1 MKKLI
6 TISCL
11 LLIVNLSNAQYKI
24 DKKMDKNN
32 RPTIDSGF
40 DILHLEE
47 YKDYLIKDPDNI
59 DKDVYEKK
67 TSSGKIQIEGGYGND
82 YQYVEYFDNSSY
94 YIFKIYDVKT
104 LKIRLKRLSEEPTRI
119 ALGKEYHYDSNTTL
133 IKTIDHDKGWNF
145 SYEDVINYLYDNIE
159 DEVEIFISSI
169 KKRVY
174 QNRNY
179 WQVETNTSLWKKNH
193 FLRIDGNTGEILC
206 HLVLYTEENAPAI
219 NVLKTIVPN
228 KIDKLPP
235 EENKY
240 LHWIDENGKKY
251 QTPDTKRKV
260 NGISYSNSKFAVFFD
275 GHTEST
281 IPHEVLHSL
290 NLPHTFANEKN
301 SIFTYKVGQTNNI
314 MDYSHMKTFG
324 AKRRIVLYS
333 WQWKIINTNIK

>member
-1 MKKLI
+1 M

-11 LLIVNLSNAQYKI
+11 LLIVNVSNAQHNQLKLE
-24 DKKMDKNN
+24 KMNKNN

-47 YKDYLIKDPDNI
+47 YKDFLIKDPDNI

-82 YQYVEYFDNSSY
+82 YTYEKYFNNSSY
-94 YIFKIYDVKT
+94 CIFKVYDAKT
-104 LKIRLKRLSEEPTRI
+104 LKIKRKCLLTRPVDI
-119 ALGKEYHYDSNTTL
+119 FLGKEYRYDSNATL

-179 WQVETNTSLWKKNH
+179 WQVETNTSFWVNNH
-193 FLRIDGNTGEILC
+193 FLRIDGNTGEVLC
-206 HLVLYTEENAPAI
+206 HIIIYEEEEGSYTK
-219 NVLKTIVPN
+219 VLKTIVPN

-235 EENKY
+235 EQSKY
-240 LHWIDENGKKY
+240 QDWRDENGKKY
-251 QTPDTKRKV
+251 RTPDTRRKV
-260 NGISYSNSKFAVFFD
+260 NGISY
-275 GHTEST
+275 TE
-281 IPHEVLHSL
+281 EEWK
-290 NLPHTFANEKN
+290 AYEEAEWQRYQKN
-301 SIFTYKVGQTNNI
+301 KG
-314 MDYSHMKTFG
+314 K
-324 AKRRIVLYS
+324 S
-333 WQWKIINTNIK
+333 WWERLFS

>member
-1 MKKLI
+1 MKELI
-6 TISCL
+6 TISCFFF
-11 LLIVNLSNAQYKI
+11 VVCLSSAQNIYELKI

-82 YQYVEYFDNSSY
+82 YHYVEYFDNSSY
-94 YIFKIYDVKT
+94 YIFKIYDGKT
-104 LKIRLKRLSEEPTRI
+104 LKIILKRLSEEPTRI
-119 ALGKEYHYDSNTTL
+119 ALGKEYHYDSNATL
-133 IKTIDHDKGWNF
+133 IKTIDDDKGWNF
-145 SYEDVINYLYDNIE
+145 SYEDVINYLYEHIE

-179 WQVETNTSLWKKNH
+179 WQVETNTSFWKNNH

-206 HLVLYTEENAPAI
+206 HLVLYTKENAPAI

-251 QTPDTKRKV
+251 QTPDTRRKV
-260 NGISYSNSKFAVFFD
+260 NGISY
-275 GHTEST
+275 TE
-281 IPHEVLHSL
+281 EEWK
-290 NLPHTFANEKN
+290 AYEEEQWQRYQKN
-301 SIFTYKVGQTNNI
+301 KG
-314 MDYSHMKTFG
+314 K
-324 AKRRIVLYS
+324 S
-333 WQWKIINTNIK
+333 WWERLFS

>member
-11 LLIVNLSNAQYKI
+11 LLVNLSNAQNIYELKI

-82 YQYVEYFDNSSY
+82 YTYEKYFNNSSY
-94 YIFKIYDVKT
+94 CIFKVYDAKT
-104 LKIRLKRLSEEPTRI
+104 LKIKRKCLLTRPVDI
-119 ALGKEYHYDSNTTL
+119 FLGKEYRYDSNATL

-145 SYEDVINYLYDNIE
+145 SYEDVINYLYEHIE
-159 DEVEIFISSI
+159 DEVEIPISSI

-179 WQVETNTSLWKKNH
+179 WQVETNTMFWKNNH

-206 HLVLYTEENAPAI
+206 HLILYAEENAPAI

-251 QTPDTKRKV
+251 QTPDTRRKV
-260 NGISYSNSKFAVFFD
+260 NGISY
-275 GHTEST
+275 TEEEWKAYEEEQWQRYQKNKGKSW
-281 IPHEVLHSL
+281 L
-290 NLPHTFANEKN
+290 EKLF
-301 SIFTYKVGQTNNI
+301 S
-314 MDYSHMKTFG
+314 
-324 AKRRIVLYS
+324 
-333 WQWKIINTNIK
+333 

>member
-11 LLIVNLSNAQYKI
+11 LLVNLSNAQNIYELKN

-82 YQYVEYFDNSSY
+82 YTYEKYFNNSSY
-94 YIFKIYDVKT
+94 CIFKVYDAKT
-104 LKIRLKRLSEEPTRI
+104 LKIKRKCLLTRPVDI
-119 ALGKEYHYDSNTTL
+119 FLGKEYRYDSNATL

-145 SYEDVINYLYDNIE
+145 SYEDVINYLYEHIE
-159 DEVEIFISSI
+159 DEVEIPISSI

-179 WQVETNTSLWKKNH
+179 WQVETNTMFWKNNH

-206 HLVLYTEENAPAI
+206 HLVLYAEENAPAI

-251 QTPDTKRKV
+251 QTPDTRRKV
-260 NGISYSNSKFAVFFD
+260 NGISY
-275 GHTEST
+275 TEEEWKAYEEEQWQRYQKNKGKSW
-281 IPHEVLHSL
+281 L
-290 NLPHTFANEKN
+290 EKLF
-301 SIFTYKVGQTNNI
+301 S
-314 MDYSHMKTFG
+314 
-324 AKRRIVLYS
+324 
-333 WQWKIINTNIK
+333 

>member
-11 LLIVNLSNAQYKI
+11 LLIVNLSNAQNIYELKI

-67 TSSGKIQIEGGYGND
+67 TSSGKIELVGGYGND
-82 YQYVEYFDNSSY
+82 YTYEKYFNNSSY
-94 YIFKIYDVKT
+94 CIFKVYDAKT
-104 LKIRLKRLSEEPTRI
+104 LKIKRKCLFIDPTSI
-119 ALGKEYHYDSNTTL
+119 ALGKEYLYDSNATL

-159 DEVEIFISSI
+159 DEVRISVSSI

-179 WQVETNTSLWKKNH
+179 WQVETNTRFWRNNH

-251 QTPDTKRKV
+251 QTPDTRRKV
-260 NGISYSNSKFAVFFD
+260 NGISY
-275 GHTEST
+275 TE
-281 IPHEVLHSL
+281 EEWK
-290 NLPHTFANEKN
+290 AYEEEQWQRYQKN
-301 SIFTYKVGQTNNI
+301 KG
-314 MDYSHMKTFG
+314 K
-324 AKRRIVLYS
+324 S
-333 WQWKIINTNIK
+333 WWERLFS

>member
-11 LLIVNLSNAQYKI
+11 LLVNLSNAQNIYELKN

-47 YKDYLIKDPDNI
+47 YKDFLIKDEYSSF
-59 DKDVYEKK
+59 KTYEKK
-67 TSSGKIQIEGGYGND
+67 TPNGIIILREGND
-82 YQYVEYFDNSSY
+82 FLYEKYFNNSSY
-94 YIFKIYDVKT
+94 CIFKVYDGKT
-104 LKIRLKRLSEEPTRI
+104 LKIRLKRLSVEPTRI
-119 ALGKEYHYDSNTTL
+119 DLGKEYRYDSNATL

-179 WQVETNTSLWKKNH
+179 WQVETNTMFWKNNH

-206 HLVLYTEENAPAI
+206 HLVLYAKENAPAI

-251 QTPDTKRKV
+251 QTPDTRRKV
-260 NGISYSNSKFAVFFD
+260 NGISY
-275 GHTEST
+275 TE
-281 IPHEVLHSL
+281 EEWK
-290 NLPHTFANEKN
+290 AYEEAEWQRYQKN
-301 SIFTYKVGQTNNI
+301 KG
-314 MDYSHMKTFG
+314 K
-324 AKRRIVLYS
+324 S
-333 WQWKIINTNIK
+333 WWERLFS

>member
-11 LLIVNLSNAQYKI
+11 LLVYLSNAQNIYELKN

-40 DILHLEE
+40 DILHLQE

-59 DKDVYEKK
+59 DKDVYERK

-82 YQYVEYFDNSSY
+82 YTYEKYFNNSSY
-94 YIFKIYDVKT
+94 CIFKVYDAKT
-104 LKIRLKRLSEEPTRI
+104 LKIKRKCLLTRPVDI
-119 ALGKEYHYDSNTTL
+119 FLGKEYRYDSNATL

-145 SYEDVINYLYDNIE
+145 SYEDVINYLYEHIE

-179 WQVETNTSLWKKNH
+179 WQVETNTSFWVNNH

-206 HLVLYTEENAPAI
+206 HLILYAEENAPAI

-251 QTPDTKRKV
+251 QTPDTRRKV
-260 NGISYSNSKFAVFFD
+260 NGISY
-275 GHTEST
+275 TE
-281 IPHEVLHSL
+281 EEWK
-290 NLPHTFANEKN
+290 AYEEEQWERYQKN
-301 SIFTYKVGQTNNI
+301 KGKSWW
-314 MDYSHMKTFG
+314 
-324 AKRRIVLYS
+324 KRLFS
-333 WQWKIINTNIK
+333 

>member
-11 LLIVNLSNAQYKI
+11 LLVNLSNAQNIYELKI

-67 TSSGKIQIEGGYGND
+67 TSSGKIELEGGYGND
-82 YQYVEYFDNSSY
+82 YTYEKYFNNSSY
-94 YIFKIYDVKT
+94 CIFKVYDAKT
-104 LKIRLKRLSEEPTRI
+104 LKIKRKCLLTRPVDI
-119 ALGKEYHYDSNTTL
+119 FLGKEYRYDSNATL

-159 DEVEIFISSI
+159 DEVEIPIFSI

-179 WQVETNTSLWKKNH
+179 WQVETNTMFWKNNH

-206 HLVLYTEENAPAI
+206 HLILYAEENAPAI

-251 QTPDTKRKV
+251 QTPDTRRKV
-260 NGISYSNSKFAVFFD
+260 NGISY
-275 GHTEST
+275 TE
-281 IPHEVLHSL
+281 EEWK
-290 NLPHTFANEKN
+290 AYEEEQWQRYQKN
-301 SIFTYKVGQTNNI
+301 KG
-314 MDYSHMKTFG
+314 K
-324 AKRRIVLYS
+324 S
-333 WQWKIINTNIK
+333 WCERLFS

>member
-82 YQYVEYFDNSSY
+82 YQYKECFDNSSY

-119 ALGKEYHYDSNTTL
+119 ALGKEYHYDSNATL

-179 WQVETNTSLWKKNH
+179 WQVETNTSFWKNNH

-206 HLVLYTEENAPAI
+206 HLILYAEESAPAI

-251 QTPDTKRKV
+251 QTPDTRRKV
-260 NGISYSNSKFAVFFD
+260 NGISY
-275 GHTEST
+275 TE
-281 IPHEVLHSL
+281 E
-290 NLPHTFANEKN
+290 E
-301 SIFTYKVGQTNNI
+301 
-314 MDYSHMKTFG
+314 
-324 AKRRIVLYS
+324 
-333 WQWKIINTNIK
+333 

>member
-1 MKKLI
+1 M

-11 LLIVNLSNAQYKI
+11 LLVNLSNAQNIYELKI

-82 YQYVEYFDNSSY
+82 YTYEKYFNNSSY
-94 YIFKIYDVKT
+94 CIFKVYDAKT
-104 LKIRLKRLSEEPTRI
+104 LKIKRKCLLTRPVDI
-119 ALGKEYHYDSNTTL
+119 FLGKEYRYDSNATL
-133 IKTIDHDKGWNF
+133 TKTIDHDKGWNF
-145 SYEDVINYLYDNIE
+145 SYEDVINYLYEHIE
-159 DEVEIFISSI
+159 DEVEIPISSI

-179 WQVETNTSLWKKNH
+179 WQVETNTMFWKNNH

-206 HLVLYTEENAPAI
+206 HLVLYAEENAPAI

-251 QTPDTKRKV
+251 QTPDTRRKV
-260 NGISYSNSKFAVFFD
+260 NGISY
-275 GHTEST
+275 TEEECKAYEEEQWQRYQKNKGKSW
-281 IPHEVLHSL
+281 L
-290 NLPHTFANEKN
+290 EKLF
-301 SIFTYKVGQTNNI
+301 S
-314 MDYSHMKTFG
+314 
-324 AKRRIVLYS
+324 
-333 WQWKIINTNIK
+333 

>member
-11 LLIVNLSNAQYKI
+11 LLVNLSNAQNIYELKI

-82 YQYVEYFDNSSY
+82 FTYKKYFNNSSY
-94 YIFKIYDVKT
+94 CIFKVYDAKT
-104 LKIRLKRLSEEPTRI
+104 LKIKRKCLLTRPVDI
-119 ALGKEYHYDSNTTL
+119 FLGKEYRYDSNATL

-145 SYEDVINYLYDNIE
+145 SYEDVINYLYEHIE
-159 DEVEIFISSI
+159 DEVEIPISSI

-179 WQVETNTSLWKKNH
+179 WQVETNTMFWKNNH

-206 HLVLYTEENAPAI
+206 HLILYAEENAPAI

-251 QTPDTKRKV
+251 QTPDTRRKV
-260 NGISYSNSKFAVFFD
+260 NGISY
-275 GHTEST
+275 TE
-281 IPHEVLHSL
+281 EEWK
-290 NLPHTFANEKN
+290 AYEEEQWQRYQKN
-301 SIFTYKVGQTNNI
+301 KG
-314 MDYSHMKTFG
+314 K
-324 AKRRIVLYS
+324 S
-333 WQWKIINTNIK
+333 WWERLFS

>member
-11 LLIVNLSNAQYKI
+11 LLVNLSNAQNIYELKN

-82 YQYVEYFDNSSY
+82 YTYDKYFNNSSY
-94 YIFKIYDVKT
+94 CIFKVYDAKT
-104 LKIRLKRLSEEPTRI
+104 LKIKRKCLLTRPI
-119 ALGKEYHYDSNTTL
+119 DIFLGKEYRYDSNATL

-145 SYEDVINYLYDNIE
+145 SYEDVINYLYEHIE
-159 DEVEIFISSI
+159 DEVEIPISSI

-179 WQVETNTSLWKKNH
+179 WQVETNTRFWRNNH

-206 HLVLYTEENAPAI
+206 HLILYAEENDPAI

-251 QTPDTKRKV
+251 QTPDTRRKV
-260 NGISYSNSKFAVFFD
+260 NGISY
-275 GHTEST
+275 TE
-281 IPHEVLHSL
+281 EEWK
-290 NLPHTFANEKN
+290 AYEEEQWQRYQKN
-301 SIFTYKVGQTNNI
+301 KG
-314 MDYSHMKTFG
+314 K
-324 AKRRIVLYS
+324 S
-333 WQWKIINTNIK
+333 WWERLFS

>member
-11 LLIVNLSNAQYKI
+11 LLVNLSNAQYNQLKLEKMNKNERPII
-24 DKKMDKNN
+24 DG
-32 RPTIDSGF
+32 SF
-40 DILHLEE
+40 DILRLEE

-59 DKDVYEKK
+59 DKDVYERK

-82 YQYVEYFDNSSY
+82 YTYEKYFNNSSY
-94 YIFKIYDVKT
+94 CIFKVYDAKT
-104 LKIRLKRLSEEPTRI
+104 LKIKRKCLLTRPVDI
-119 ALGKEYHYDSNTTL
+119 FLGKEYRYDSNATL

-145 SYEDVINYLYDNIE
+145 SYEDVINYLYEHIE

-179 WQVETNTSLWKKNH
+179 WQVETNTSFWKNNH

-206 HLVLYTEENAPAI
+206 HLILYAEENAPAI

-251 QTPDTKRKV
+251 QTPDTRRKV
-260 NGISYSNSKFAVFFD
+260 NGISY
-275 GHTEST
+275 TE
-281 IPHEVLHSL
+281 EEWK
-290 NLPHTFANEKN
+290 AYEEEQWQRYQKN
-301 SIFTYKVGQTNNI
+301 KG
-314 MDYSHMKTFG
+314 K
-324 AKRRIVLYS
+324 S
-333 WQWKIINTNIK
+333 WWERLFS

>member
-11 LLIVNLSNAQYKI
+11 LLVNLSNAQYNQLKLEKMNKNERPII
-24 DKKMDKNN
+24 DG
-32 RPTIDSGF
+32 SF
-40 DILHLEE
+40 DILRLEE

-82 YQYVEYFDNSSY
+82 YTYEKYFNNSSY
-94 YIFKIYDVKT
+94 CIFKVYDAKT
-104 LKIRLKRLSEEPTRI
+104 LKIKRKCLLTRPVDI
-119 ALGKEYHYDSNTTL
+119 FLGKEYRYDSNATL

-179 WQVETNTSLWKKNH
+179 WQVETNTSFWKNNH

-206 HLVLYTEENAPAI
+206 HLILYAKENAPAI

-251 QTPDTKRKV
+251 QTPDTRRKV
-260 NGISYSNSKFAVFFD
+260 NGISY
-275 GHTEST
+275 TE
-281 IPHEVLHSL
+281 EEWK
-290 NLPHTFANEKN
+290 AYEEEQWQRYQKN
-301 SIFTYKVGQTNNI
+301 KG
-314 MDYSHMKTFG
+314 K
-324 AKRRIVLYS
+324 S
-333 WQWKIINTNIK
+333 W

>member
-11 LLIVNLSNAQYKI
+11 LLVNLSNAQNIYELKI

-82 YQYVEYFDNSSY
+82 FTYKKYFNNSSY
-94 YIFKIYDVKT
+94 CIFKVYDAKT
-104 LKIRLKRLSEEPTRI
+104 LKIKRKCLLTRPVDI
-119 ALGKEYHYDSNTTL
+119 FLGKEYRYDSNATL

-145 SYEDVINYLYDNIE
+145 SYEDVINYLYEHIE
-159 DEVEIFISSI
+159 DEVEIPISSI

-179 WQVETNTSLWKKNH
+179 WQVETNTMFWKNNH

-206 HLVLYTEENAPAI
+206 HLILYAKENAPAI

-251 QTPDTKRKV
+251 QTPDTRRKV
-260 NGISYSNSKFAVFFD
+260 NGISY
-275 GHTEST
+275 TE
-281 IPHEVLHSL
+281 EEWK
-290 NLPHTFANEKN
+290 AYEEEQWQRYQKN
-301 SIFTYKVGQTNNI
+301 KG
-314 MDYSHMKTFG
+314 K
-324 AKRRIVLYS
+324 S
-333 WQWKIINTNIK
+333 WWERLFS

>member
-11 LLIVNLSNAQYKI
+11 LLVNLSNAQNIYELKN

-82 YQYVEYFDNSSY
+82 FTYKKYFNNSSY
-94 YIFKIYDVKT
+94 CIFKVYDAKT
-104 LKIRLKRLSEEPTRI
+104 LKIKRKCLLTRPVDI
-119 ALGKEYHYDSNTTL
+119 FLGKEYRYDSNATL

-179 WQVETNTSLWKKNH
+179 WQVETNTMFWKNNH

-206 HLVLYTEENAPAI
+206 HLILYAKENAPAI

-251 QTPDTKRKV
+251 QTPDTRRKV
-260 NGISYSNSKFAVFFD
+260 NGISY
-275 GHTEST
+275 TEEEWKAYEEEQWQRYQKNKGKSW
-281 IPHEVLHSL
+281 L
-290 NLPHTFANEKN
+290 EKLF
-301 SIFTYKVGQTNNI
+301 S
-314 MDYSHMKTFG
+314 
-324 AKRRIVLYS
+324 
-333 WQWKIINTNIK
+333 

>member
-11 LLIVNLSNAQYKI
+11 LLIVNLSNAQNIYELKI

-47 YKDYLIKDPDNI
+47 YKDYLIKDEYSSF
-59 DKDVYEKK
+59 KTYEKK
-67 TSSGKIQIEGGYGND
+67 TPNGIIILREGND
-82 YQYVEYFDNSSY
+82 FLYEKYFNNSSY
-94 YIFKIYDVKT
+94 CIFKVYDAKT
-104 LKIRLKRLSEEPTRI
+104 LKIKRKCLFIDPTSI
-119 ALGKEYHYDSNTTL
+119 ALGKEYLYDSNATL

-159 DEVEIFISSI
+159 DEVEIFVSSI

-179 WQVETNTSLWKKNH
+179 WQVETNTRFWRNNH

-251 QTPDTKRKV
+251 QTPDTRRKV
-260 NGISYSNSKFAVFFD
+260 NGISY
-275 GHTEST
+275 TE
-281 IPHEVLHSL
+281 EEWK
-290 NLPHTFANEKN
+290 AYEEEQWQRYQKN
-301 SIFTYKVGQTNNI
+301 KG
-314 MDYSHMKTFG
+314 K
-324 AKRRIVLYS
+324 S
-333 WQWKIINTNIK
+333 W

>member
-11 LLIVNLSNAQYKI
+11 LLIVNLSNAQNIYELKI

-47 YKDYLIKDPDNI
+47 YKDFLIKDEYSSF
-59 DKDVYEKK
+59 KTYEKK
-67 TSSGKIQIEGGYGND
+67 TPNGIIILREGND
-82 YQYVEYFDNSSY
+82 FLYEKYFNNSSY
-94 YIFKIYDVKT
+94 CIFKVYDAKT
-104 LKIRLKRLSEEPTRI
+104 LKIKRKCLFVDPTSI
-119 ALGKEYHYDSNTTL
+119 ALGKEYLYDSNATL

-179 WQVETNTSLWKKNH
+179 WQVETNASFWKKNH

-206 HLVLYTEENAPAI
+206 HLVLYTEENDPAT

-251 QTPDTKRKV
+251 QTPDTRRKV
-260 NGISYSNSKFAVFFD
+260 NGISY
-275 GHTEST
+275 TE
-281 IPHEVLHSL
+281 EEWK
-290 NLPHTFANEKN
+290 AYEEEQWEK
-301 SIFTYKVGQTNNI
+301 YQTNRNHKSFW
-314 MDYSHMKTFG
+314 DKLFG
-324 AKRRIVLYS
+324 
-333 WQWKIINTNIK
+333 

>member
-1 MKKLI
+1 MKQLM

-11 LLIVNLSNAQYKI
+11 LFIVNFSNAQYNQLKLE
-24 DKKMDKNN
+24 KMDKNN

-47 YKDYLIKDPDNI
+47 YKDFLIKDEYSSF
-59 DKDVYEKK
+59 KTYEKK
-67 TSSGKIQIEGGYGND
+67 TPNGIIILREGND
-82 YQYVEYFDNSSY
+82 FLYEKYFNNSSY
-94 YIFKIYDVKT
+94 CIFKVYDAKT
-104 LKIRLKRLSEEPTRI
+104 LKIKRKCLFVDPTSI
-119 ALGKEYHYDSNTTL
+119 ALGKEYLYDSNATL

-159 DEVEIFISSI
+159 DEVEIFVSSI

-179 WQVETNTSLWKKNH
+179 WQVETNTRFWRNNH

-251 QTPDTKRKV
+251 QTPDTRRKV
-260 NGISYSNSKFAVFFD
+260 NGISY
-275 GHTEST
+275 TE
-281 IPHEVLHSL
+281 EEWK
-290 NLPHTFANEKN
+290 AYEEEQWEK
-301 SIFTYKVGQTNNI
+301 YQTNRNHKSFW
-314 MDYSHMKTFG
+314 DKLFG
-324 AKRRIVLYS
+324 
-333 WQWKIINTNIK
+333 

>member
-1 MKKLI
+1 MKELI

-11 LLIVNLSNAQYKI
+11 LLIVNLSNAQNIYELKI

-145 SYEDVINYLYDNIE
+145 SYEDVINYLYEHIE

-179 WQVETNTSLWKKNH
+179 WQVETNASFWKKNH

-206 HLVLYTEENAPAI
+206 HLVLYTEENDPAT

-251 QTPDTKRKV
+251 QTPDTRRKV

-290 NLPHTFANEKN
+290 NLPYTFANEK
-301 SIFTYKVGQTNNI
+301 ILF
-314 MDYSHMKTFG
+314 SH
-324 AKRRIVLYS
+324 
-333 WQWKIINTNIK
+333 IK

>member
-11 LLIVNLSNAQYKI
+11 LLVNLSNAQNIYELKI

-47 YKDYLIKDPDNI
+47 YKDFLIKDPDNI

-82 YQYVEYFDNSSY
+82 YTYEKYFNNSSY
-94 YIFKIYDVKT
+94 CIFKVYDAKT
-104 LKIRLKRLSEEPTRI
+104 LKIKRKCLLTRPI
-119 ALGKEYHYDSNTTL
+119 DIFLGKEYRYDSNATL

-145 SYEDVINYLYDNIE
+145 SYEDVINYLYEHIE
-159 DEVEIFISSI
+159 DEVEIFSSSI

-179 WQVETNTSLWKKNH
+179 WQVETNASFWRNNH

-251 QTPDTKRKV
+251 QTPDTRRKV
-260 NGISYSNSKFAVFFD
+260 NGISY
-275 GHTEST
+275 TE
-281 IPHEVLHSL
+281 EEWK
-290 NLPHTFANEKN
+290 AYEEEQWQRYQKN
-301 SIFTYKVGQTNNI
+301 KG
-314 MDYSHMKTFG
+314 K
-324 AKRRIVLYS
+324 S
-333 WQWKIINTNIK
+333 WWERLFS

>member
-11 LLIVNLSNAQYKI
+11 LLVNLSNAQNIYELKI

-67 TSSGKIQIEGGYGND
+67 NSSGKIQIEGGYGND
-82 YQYVEYFDNSSY
+82 YTYEKYFNNSSY
-94 YIFKIYDVKT
+94 CIFKVYDAKT
-104 LKIRLKRLSEEPTRI
+104 LKIKRKCLLTRPVDI
-119 ALGKEYHYDSNTTL
+119 FLGKEYRYDGNATL

-145 SYEDVINYLYDNIE
+145 SYEDVINYLYEHIE
-159 DEVEIFISSI
+159 DEVEIPISSI

-179 WQVETNTSLWKKNH
+179 WQVETNTMFWKNNH

-206 HLVLYTEENAPAI
+206 HLVLYAEENAPAI

-251 QTPDTKRKV
+251 QPPDTRRKV
-260 NGISYSNSKFAVFFD
+260 NGISY
-275 GHTEST
+275 TEEEWKAYEEEQWQRYQKNKGKSW
-281 IPHEVLHSL
+281 L
-290 NLPHTFANEKN
+290 EKLF
-301 SIFTYKVGQTNNI
+301 S
-314 MDYSHMKTFG
+314 
-324 AKRRIVLYS
+324 
-333 WQWKIINTNIK
+333 

>member
-11 LLIVNLSNAQYKI
+11 LLVNLSNAQNIYELKI

-82 YQYVEYFDNSSY
+82 FTYKKYFNNSSY
-94 YIFKIYDVKT
+94 CIFKVYDAKT
-104 LKIRLKRLSEEPTRI
+104 LKIKRKCLLTRPVDI
-119 ALGKEYHYDSNTTL
+119 FLGKEYRYDGNATL

-179 WQVETNTSLWKKNH
+179 WQVETNTSFWKNNH

-206 HLVLYTEENAPAI
+206 HLVLYAEENAPAI

-251 QTPDTKRKV
+251 QPPDTRRKA
-260 NGISYSNSKFAVFFD
+260 NGISY
-275 GHTEST
+275 TEEEWKAFEQD
-281 IPHEVLHSL
+281 PWG
-290 NLPHTFANEKN
+290 
-301 SIFTYKVGQTNNI
+301 KVP
-314 MDYSHMKTFG
+314 S
-324 AKRRIVLYS
+324 
-333 WQWKIINTNIK
+333 

>member
-11 LLIVNLSNAQYKI
+11 LLVNLSNAQNIYELKI

-47 YKDYLIKDPDNI
+47 YKDFLIKDPDNI

-82 YQYVEYFDNSSY
+82 YTYDKYFNNSSY
-94 YIFKIYDVKT
+94 CIFKVYDAKT
-104 LKIRLKRLSEEPTRI
+104 LKIKRKCLLTRPI
-119 ALGKEYHYDSNTTL
+119 DIFLGKEYRYDSNATL

-145 SYEDVINYLYDNIE
+145 SYEDVINYLYEHIE
-159 DEVEIFISSI
+159 DEVGIPISSI

-179 WQVETNTSLWKKNH
+179 WQVETNTRFWRNNH

-206 HLVLYTEENAPAI
+206 HLVLYAEENDPAI

-251 QTPDTKRKV
+251 QTPDTRRKV
-260 NGISYSNSKFAVFFD
+260 NGISY
-275 GHTEST
+275 TE
-281 IPHEVLHSL
+281 EEWK
-290 NLPHTFANEKN
+290 AYEEEQWQRYQKN
-301 SIFTYKVGQTNNI
+301 KG
-314 MDYSHMKTFG
+314 K
-324 AKRRIVLYS
+324 S
-333 WQWKIINTNIK
+333 WWERLFS

>member
-6 TISCL
+6 TISCFFF
-11 LLIVNLSNAQYKI
+11 VVCLSSAQNIYELKI

-82 YQYVEYFDNSSY
+82 YTYDKYFNNSSY
-94 YIFKIYDVKT
+94 CIFKVYDAKT
-104 LKIRLKRLSEEPTRI
+104 LKIKRKCLLTRPI
-119 ALGKEYHYDSNTTL
+119 DIFLGKEYRYDSNATL

-145 SYEDVINYLYDNIE
+145 SYEDVINYLYEHIE
-159 DEVEIFISSI
+159 DEVEIPISSI

-179 WQVETNTSLWKKNH
+179 WQVETNTMFWKNNH

-206 HLVLYTEENAPAI
+206 HLILYAKENAPAI

-251 QTPDTKRKV
+251 QTPDTRRKV
-260 NGISYSNSKFAVFFD
+260 NGISY
-275 GHTEST
+275 TE
-281 IPHEVLHSL
+281 EEWK
-290 NLPHTFANEKN
+290 AYEEEQWQRYQKN
-301 SIFTYKVGQTNNI
+301 KG
-314 MDYSHMKTFG
+314 K
-324 AKRRIVLYS
+324 S
-333 WQWKIINTNIK
+333 WWERLFS

>member
-11 LLIVNLSNAQYKI
+11 LLVNLSNAQNIYELKN

-67 TSSGKIQIEGGYGND
+67 NSSGKIQIEGGYGND
-82 YQYVEYFDNSSY
+82 YTYEKYFNNSSY
-94 YIFKIYDVKT
+94 CIFKVYDAKT
-104 LKIRLKRLSEEPTRI
+104 LKIKRKCLLTRPVDI
-119 ALGKEYHYDSNTTL
+119 FLGKEYRYDGNATL

-145 SYEDVINYLYDNIE
+145 SYEDVINYLYEHIE
-159 DEVEIFISSI
+159 DEVEIPISSI

-179 WQVETNTSLWKKNH
+179 WQVETNTMFWKNNH

-206 HLVLYTEENAPAI
+206 HLVLYAEENAPAI

-251 QTPDTKRKV
+251 QTPDTRRKV
-260 NGISYSNSKFAVFFD
+260 NGISY
-275 GHTEST
+275 TEEEWKAYEEEQWQRYQKNKGKSW
-281 IPHEVLHSL
+281 L
-290 NLPHTFANEKN
+290 EKLF
-301 SIFTYKVGQTNNI
+301 S
-314 MDYSHMKTFG
+314 
-324 AKRRIVLYS
+324 
-333 WQWKIINTNIK
+333 

>member
-82 YQYVEYFDNSSY
+82 YTYEKYFNNSSY
-94 YIFKIYDVKT
+94 CIFKVYDAKT
-104 LKIRLKRLSEEPTRI
+104 LKIKRKCLFIDPTSI
-119 ALGKEYHYDSNTTL
+119 ALGKEYLYDSNATL

-145 SYEDVINYLYDNIE
+145 SYEDVINYLCDNIE
-159 DEVEIFISSI
+159 DEMSLETLSISKESF
-169 KKRVY
+169 KG
-174 QNRNY
+174 RNY
-179 WQVETNTSLWKKNH
+179 WQVETNTSFWENNH
-193 FLRIDGNTGEILC
+193 FLRIDGNTGEVLC
-206 HLVLYTEENAPAI
+206 HIIIYEEEGGSYTK
-219 NVLKTIVPN
+219 VLKTIVPN

-235 EENKY
+235 EQSKY
-240 LHWIDENGKKY
+240 QDWRDENGKKY
-251 QTPDTKRKV
+251 KTPDTRRKV
-260 NGISYSNSKFAVFFD
+260 NGISY
-275 GHTEST
+275 TE
-281 IPHEVLHSL
+281 EEWK
-290 NLPHTFANEKN
+290 AYEEAEWQRYQKN
-301 SIFTYKVGQTNNI
+301 KG
-314 MDYSHMKTFG
+314 K
-324 AKRRIVLYS
+324 S
-333 WQWKIINTNIK
+333 WWERLFS

>member
-11 LLIVNLSNAQYKI
+11 LLVNLSNAQNIYELKI

-82 YQYVEYFDNSSY
+82 YTYEKYFNNSSY
-94 YIFKIYDVKT
+94 CIFKVYDAKT
-104 LKIRLKRLSEEPTRI
+104 LKIKRKCLLTRPVDI
-119 ALGKEYHYDSNTTL
+119 FLGKEYRYDSNATL

-159 DEVEIFISSI
+159 DEMSLKTLSISKESF
-169 KKRVY
+169 KG
-174 QNRNY
+174 RNY
-179 WQVETNTSLWKKNH
+179 WQVETNTSFWVNNH
-193 FLRIDGNTGEILC
+193 FLRIDGNTGEVLC
-206 HLVLYTEENAPAI
+206 HIIIYEEEEGSYTK
-219 NVLKTIVPN
+219 VLKTIVPN

-235 EENKY
+235 EQSKY
-240 LHWIDENGKKY
+240 QDWRDENGKKY
-251 QTPDTKRKV
+251 RTPDTRRKV
-260 NGISYSNSKFAVFFD
+260 NGISY
-275 GHTEST
+275 TE
-281 IPHEVLHSL
+281 EEWK
-290 NLPHTFANEKN
+290 AYEEEQWQRYQKN
-301 SIFTYKVGQTNNI
+301 KG
-314 MDYSHMKTFG
+314 K
-324 AKRRIVLYS
+324 S
-333 WQWKIINTNIK
+333 WWERLFS

>member
-11 LLIVNLSNAQYKI
+11 LLVNLSNAQNIYELKN

-82 YQYVEYFDNSSY
+82 YTYEKYFNNSSY
-94 YIFKIYDVKT
+94 CIFKVYDAKT
-104 LKIRLKRLSEEPTRI
+104 LKIKRKCLLTRPVDI
-119 ALGKEYHYDSNTTL
+119 FLGKEYRYDSNATL

-159 DEVEIFISSI
+159 DEVEISISSI

-179 WQVETNTSLWKKNH
+179 WQVETNTMFWKNNH

-206 HLVLYTEENAPAI
+206 HLVLYAKENAPAI

-251 QTPDTKRKV
+251 QTPDTRRKV
-260 NGISYSNSKFAVFFD
+260 NGISY
-275 GHTEST
+275 TE
-281 IPHEVLHSL
+281 EEWK
-290 NLPHTFANEKN
+290 AYEEEQWQRYQKN
-301 SIFTYKVGQTNNI
+301 KG
-314 MDYSHMKTFG
+314 K
-324 AKRRIVLYS
+324 S
-333 WQWKIINTNIK
+333 WWERLFS

>member
-11 LLIVNLSNAQYKI
+11 LLIVNLSNAQNIYELKI

-47 YKDYLIKDPDNI
+47 YKDFLIKDEYSSF
-59 DKDVYEKK
+59 KTYEKK
-67 TSSGKIQIEGGYGND
+67 TPNGIIILREGND
-82 YQYVEYFDNSSY
+82 FLYEKYFNNSSY
-94 YIFKIYDVKT
+94 CIFKVYDAKT
-104 LKIRLKRLSEEPTRI
+104 LKIKRKCLFVDPTSI
-119 ALGKEYHYDSNTTL
+119 ALGKEYLYDSNATL

-145 SYEDVINYLYDNIE
+145 SYEDVINYLYEHIE
-159 DEVEIFISSI
+159 DEVEIFVSSI

-179 WQVETNTSLWKKNH
+179 WQVETNTRFWRNNH

-251 QTPDTKRKV
+251 QTPDTRRKV
-260 NGISYSNSKFAVFFD
+260 NGISY
-275 GHTEST
+275 TE
-281 IPHEVLHSL
+281 EEWK
-290 NLPHTFANEKN
+290 AYEEEQWQRYQKN
-301 SIFTYKVGQTNNI
+301 KGKSWW
-314 MDYSHMKTFG
+314 
-324 AKRRIVLYS
+324 KRLFS
-333 WQWKIINTNIK
+333 